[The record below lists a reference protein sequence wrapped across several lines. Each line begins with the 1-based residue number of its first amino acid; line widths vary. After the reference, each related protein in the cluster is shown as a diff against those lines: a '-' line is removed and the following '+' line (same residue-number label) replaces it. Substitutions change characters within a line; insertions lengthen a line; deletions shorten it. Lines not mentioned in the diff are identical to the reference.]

1 MLFSTA
7 NSMMLFKLSSMPIR
21 QRSSQQRANCNGA
34 DPDMELT
41 LKEFLRGG
49 KEQLTA
55 AGFPEVDA
63 EHLLAHVLGISR
75 MELHNP
81 VTVENAI
88 NAIGDIAVIEETF
101 WKLLDRRCAHEPLQ
115 YLTGVAYFRYLEL
128 QVGPGVLVPRPESEL
143 LVDAVLRNIEGREGA
158 VSVVDLG
165 AGSGALTLAIATEAP
180 QTHLIAVEKDPAAVN
195 WLRKNVSR
203 IDETVRILESDVEDA
218 LDGVKCDVVIAN
230 PPYIPDG
237 QELPQDVAEHEPA
250 VALFGGEDGMAIP
263 RRFINAA
270 ARLLKS
276 GGFLAIEHHES
287 QPIDIAAAM
296 LADFENIQ
304 CHNDLVGRPRFTTGT
319 RR

>member
-1 MLFSTA
+1 
-7 NSMMLFKLSSMPIR
+7 
-21 QRSSQQRANCNGA
+21 
-34 DPDMELT
+34 MELT
-41 LKEFLRGG
+41 FKEFLRGG

-81 VTVENAI
+81 VIVENAI
-88 NAIGDIAVIEETF
+88 NAIGDITVIEETF

-143 LVDAVLRNIEGREGA
+143 LVDAVLKNIEGREGA
-158 VSVVDLG
+158 VSVIDLG

-180 QTHLIAVEKDPAAVN
+180 QTHLIAVEKDPAAVE

-237 QELPQDVAEHEPA
+237 QELPKDVADHEPA
-250 VALFGGEDGMAIP
+250 VALFGGEDGMTIP

-296 LADFENIQ
+296 LADFENVE

>member
-1 MLFSTA
+1 
-7 NSMMLFKLSSMPIR
+7 
-21 QRSSQQRANCNGA
+21 
-34 DPDMELT
+34 MELT
-41 LKEFLRGG
+41 FKEFLRGG

-88 NAIGDIAVIEETF
+88 TAIGDITVIEETF

-143 LVDAVLRNIEGREGA
+143 LVDAVLKNIEGREGS

-180 QTHLIAVEKDPAAVN
+180 QTHLIAVEKDPAAVE

-237 QELPQDVAEHEPA
+237 QELPKDVAEHEPS
-250 VALFGGEDGMAIP
+250 VALFGGEDGMTIP

>member
-1 MLFSTA
+1 
-7 NSMMLFKLSSMPIR
+7 
-21 QRSSQQRANCNGA
+21 
-34 DPDMELT
+34 MELT
-41 LKEFLRGG
+41 FKEFLRNG
-49 KEQLTA
+49 KEQLSA

-88 NAIGDIAVIEETF
+88 TAIGDITVIEETF
-101 WKLLDRRCAHEPLQ
+101 WKLLDRRCSHEPLQ

-143 LVDAVLRNIEGREGA
+143 LVDAVLKNIEGRDGA

-180 QTHLIAVEKDPAAVN
+180 QTHLIAVEKDPAAVE

-237 QELPQDVAEHEPA
+237 QELPKDVAEHEPA
-250 VALFGGEDGMAIP
+250 IALFGGEDGMTIP

-276 GGFLAIEHHES
+276 GGFFAIEHHES

-296 LADFENIQ
+296 LSDFENIQ